1 MKGHP
6 SRHMVIVVFIS
17 MGALFLLSAV
27 PWGRITGNRIKDF
40 NLIEDLVPRPK
51 PAVVAEAQPEAP
63 AIDPELENFMAENA
77 KPVEELPAEPVPEA
91 VVEVDTSVVE
101 HVPAV
106 VEEVATVDS
115 AGMVLIESY
124 GEAMLPRFKAAL
136 SRGKARVAVLGDSFI
151 EGDIFTQ
158 DLRAMLQERYGGEGV
173 GYVGMH
179 SDFPGFRQTVRL
191 GGRGW
196 KMRDIRNFSGRDTVR
211 TVSGE
216 YGLASAGAK
225 ATYKGSKSRKALGS
239 WSRSRFLFV
248 SPDSGTVT
256 LATDAG
262 PRSFAVAPSGEVQ
275 MLELEGATGEFVVES
290 DIPGMVGLGVY
301 LDAAGGGV
309 QVDCMSIRGNSGIGH
324 RKMNMRLA
332 AGMRRWVDY
341 DLIVLEYGMNAL
353 SPEQYNYEP
362 YAVAMAK
369 VVERIRSC
377 YPDADIIV
385 LGVSDRGV
393 KNGADV
399 RSLHTC
405 EAMVKAQRSAARRT
419 GVHFWDTRMA
429 MGGDNAVVDWRR
441 RKLVNAD
448 YIHLN
453 YAGGRELA
461 TLFYQSLNA
470 SLGE

>member
-1 MKGHP
+1 M
-6 SRHMVIVVFIS
+6 
-17 MGALFLLSAV
+17 
-27 PWGRITGNRIKDF
+27 GNR
-40 NLIEDLVPRPK
+40 
-51 PAVVAEAQPEAP
+51 
-63 AIDPELENFMAENA
+63 
-77 KPVEELPAEPVPEA
+77 
-91 VVEVDTSVVE
+91 
-101 HVPAV
+101 
-106 VEEVATVDS
+106 
-115 AGMVLIESY
+115 
-124 GEAMLPRFKAAL
+124 
-136 SRGKARVAVLGDSFI
+136 
-151 EGDIFTQ
+151 
-158 DLRAMLQERYGGEGV
+158 
-173 GYVGMH
+173 
-179 SDFPGFRQTVRL
+179 
-191 GGRGW
+191 
-196 KMRDIRNFSGRDTVR
+196 
-211 TVSGE
+211 
-216 YGLASAGAK
+216 
-225 ATYKGSKSRKALGS
+225 
-239 WSRSRFLFV
+239 
-248 SPDSGTVT
+248 
-256 LATDAG
+256 
-262 PRSFAVAPSGEVQ
+262 
-275 MLELEGATGEFVVES
+275 
-290 DIPGMVGLGVY
+290 
-301 LDAAGGGV
+301 
-309 QVDCMSIRGNSGIGH
+309 CNSGIGH
-324 RKMNMRLA
+324 RKRNIRLA
-332 AGMRRWVDY
+332 VGMRWWVDY